1 MSNVVVVKPARPV
14 RSTYARALQY
24 YSTNERARG
33 NGGFLNISFLHK
45 MHKIRF
51 LETLNQNQER

>member
-1 MSNVVVVKPARPV
+1 MSNVVVVVKPARPD

-24 YSTNERARG
+24 YSSNERARAAI
-33 NGGFLNISFLHK
+33 GGFRNISFLHK

-51 LETLNQNQER
+51 